1 MLTRNQRNNRNNVF
15 IMDMEKI
22 IPNNHLVRKVDKA
35 IHFDFIYDIVED
47 LYADDLGRPSI
58 DPVVLFK
65 IVFIQYLFNIRSMRR
80 TIEEIE
86 VNVAYRWFL
95 GFDFNDD
102 IPHFSTFGKNYM
114 RRFEGT
120 TVFEE
125 IFNTILYQA
134 MKLKLVKMDNIFV
147 DSTHI
152 KAYANKRHVND
163 ILINDSTHRYVKQLQ
178 EEINELRVE
187 EGKPEVNFDEPKKV
201 TKSLT
206 DPDCGMFHKGEK
218 ERQLAYSN
226 QVISDEN
233 GWVLASEV
241 FPGNLHD
248 GQTAL
253 DTVIDYIEMHDEVEV
268 AVMDSGYDNPVLL
281 HEIYKR
287 DVLPVIPYKRPIGK
301 AGQDGVGGEMY
312 LTKFRFNY
320 IDMHDYYVCPNDMI
334 LSYRGTNKL
343 GYREYKTSVKDCL
356 NCPIKAHCTKQ
367 KTKVLM
373 RHQYEYVRPL
383 SREARLSDVGR
394 ELYPKRKTSIE
405 RVFGIAKMNHCLGFT
420 FLRGKKKN
428 EDRSFMIFSMYN
440 LKKLAT
446 LMW

>member
-1 MLTRNQRNNRNNVF
+1 MLTRNQKNNRNELF
-15 IMDMEKI
+15 IMDMEKV

-35 IHFDFIYDIVED
+35 INFDFIYDIVED
-47 LYADDLGRPSI
+47 LYADEIGRPSI

-102 IPHFSTFGKNYM
+102 IPHFSTFGKNYV

-120 TVFEE
+120 SVFEE

-134 MKLKLVKMDNIFV
+134 MKLKLVKKDNIFV

-178 EEINELRVE
+178 AEINELRVE
-187 EGKPEVNFDEPKKV
+187 EGKPVVDFDEPKKV

-226 QVISDEN
+226 TVISDEN

-248 GQTAL
+248 SQTAL
-253 DTVIDYIEMHDEVEV
+253 DTVIDYIEEHDEVEV
-268 AVMDSGYDNPVLL
+268 TVMDSGYDNPVLL
-281 HEIYKR
+281 HEMFKR
-287 DVLPVIPYKRPIGK
+287 EVLPVIPYKRPKGK
-301 AGQDGVGGEMY
+301 TGSGGPNGEMHI
-312 LTKFRFNY
+312 TKTRFKY
-320 IDMHDYYVCPNDMI
+320 IKIHDYYVCPNEMV
-334 LSYRGTNKL
+334 LTYRGTSKE
-343 GYREYKTSVKDCL
+343 GYREYKTRTKDCL
-356 NCPIKAHCTKQ
+356 GCPLKAQCTNQ
-367 KTKVLM
+367 KTRIIT
-373 RHQYEYVRPL
+373 RHQYEAASEQAKEV
-383 SREARLSDVGR
+383 RLS
-394 ELYPKRKTSIE
+394 ELGKSIYPKRKTSVE
-405 RVFGIAKMNHCLGFT
+405 RVFGISKMNHCLGFT
-420 FLRGKKKN
+420 FLRGRKKN

-440 LKKLAT
+440 LKKLST
-446 LMW
+446 LLW

>member
-1 MLTRNQRNNRNNVF
+1 MLTRNQKNNRNELF

-22 IPNNHLVRKVDKA
+22 IPNNHLVRKVDKV
-35 IHFDFIYDIVED
+35 INFDFIYDIVED
-47 LYADDLGRPSI
+47 LYADEIGRPSI

-95 GFDFNDD
+95 GFGFNDD
-102 IPHFSTFGKNYM
+102 IPHFSTFGKNYT

-120 TVFEE
+120 SVFEE

-178 EEINELRVE
+178 DEINELRIE
-187 EGKPEVNFDEPKKV
+187 EGKDPVDYETPKKV

-206 DPDCGMFHKGEK
+206 DPECGMFHKGEK

-226 QVISDEN
+226 QVVSDEN

-248 GQTAL
+248 SNTAL
-253 DTVIDYIEMHDEVEV
+253 DTVINYIETHDEVNV

-281 HEIYKR
+281 HEVFKR
-287 DVLPVIPYKRPIGK
+287 EVLPVIPYKRPKGK
-301 AGQDGVGGEMY
+301 VGSMGSSGEMHI
-312 LTKFRFNY
+312 TKARFKY
-320 IDMHDYYVCPNDMI
+320 MKTFDYYVCPNDMI
-334 LSYRGTNKL
+334 LTYRGTNKD
-343 GYREYKTSVKDCL
+343 GYREYKTRTKDCL
-356 NCPIKAHCTKQ
+356 GCPFKTQCTNQ
-367 KTKVLM
+367 KIRLIT
-373 RHQYEYVRPL
+373 RHQYEEASEHAKEVRL
-383 SREARLSDVGR
+383 TEMGKSI
-394 ELYPKRKTSIE
+394 YPKRKTSVE
-405 RVFGIAKMNHCLGFT
+405 RVFGIAKMNHCLGVT
-420 FLRGKKKN
+420 FLRGRKKN

-446 LMW
+446 IMW

>member
-1 MLTRNQRNNRNNVF
+1 MLTRNQKNNRNNVF

-22 IPNNHLVRKVDKA
+22 IPNNHLIRKVDRA
-35 IHFDFIYDIVED
+35 INFDFIYDIVEG
-47 LYADDLGRPSI
+47 LYADEIGRPSI

-134 MKLKLVKMDNIFV
+134 MKLKLVRMDNIFV

-163 ILINDSTHRYVKQLQ
+163 ILINDSTHRYVRQLQ

-206 DPDCGMFHKGEK
+206 DPGCGMFHKGEK

-226 QVISDEN
+226 QVVSDEN

-241 FPGNLHD
+241 FPGNIHD
-248 GQTAL
+248 SNAAL
-253 DTVIDYIEMHDEVEV
+253 DTVVDYIDGHQEVKV

-281 HEIYKR
+281 HEVFKR
-287 DVLPVIPYKRPIGK
+287 EVLPVIPYKRPKGK
-301 AGQDGVGGEMY
+301 DGSAGLEGEAH
-312 LTKFRFNY
+312 LTKARFKY
-320 IDMHDYYVCPNDMI
+320 VKIHDYYACPNDKV
-334 LSYRGTNKL
+334 LTYRGTNKE
-343 GYREYKTSVKDCL
+343 GYREYKSSTKDCKG
-356 NCPIKAHCTKQ
+356 CPLKAQCTNQ
-367 KTKVLM
+367 KTRVIT
-373 RHQYEYVRPL
+373 RHQYEEDSERAKEVRL
-383 SREARLSDVGR
+383 TDFGKAIYRV
-394 ELYPKRKTSIE
+394 RKTSVE

-420 FLRGKKKN
+420 FLRGLKKN
-428 EDRSFMIFSMYN
+428 EDRSLMIFSMYN

-446 LMW
+446 LMR

>member
-1 MLTRNQRNNRNNVF
+1 MLTRNQKNNRNNVF
-15 IMDMEKI
+15 IMDMDKI

-35 IHFDFIYDIVED
+35 IRFDFIYDIVES
-47 LYADDLGRPSI
+47 LYADEIGRPSI

-95 GFDFNDD
+95 GFDFNDE
-102 IPHFSTFGKNYM
+102 IPHFSTFGKNYA
-114 RRFEGT
+114 RRFDGT

-163 ILINDSTHRYVKQLQ
+163 ILVNDSTHRYVKQLQ

-187 EGKPEVNFDEPKKV
+187 EGKEPVDYDQPKMV
-201 TKSLT
+201 TKSLI
-206 DPDCGMFHKGEK
+206 DPDCGMFNKGEK

-226 QVISDEN
+226 QVVSDEN

-241 FPGNLHD
+241 FPANEHD
-248 GQTAL
+248 SQTAL
-253 DTVIDYIEMHDEVEV
+253 DTVIDYIEKHDEVSV

-281 HEIYKR
+281 HEIFKR
-287 DVLPVIPYKRPIGK
+287 EVLPVIPYKRPKGLPGS
-301 AGQDGVGGEMY
+301 AGSGGEMHI
-312 LTKFRFNY
+312 TKFRFKY
-320 IDMHDYYVCPNDMI
+320 IDMHDYYICPDEKI
-334 LSYRGTNKL
+334 LTYRGTNKQ

-356 NCPIKAHCTKQ
+356 GCQFKEHCTNQ
-367 KTKVLM
+367 KTRVVM
-373 RHQYEYVRPL
+373 RHQYEESSERAKEIRK
-383 SREARLSDVGR
+383 S
-394 ELYPKRKTSIE
+394 ELGKTIYPKRKTSVE

-420 FLRGKKKN
+420 FLRGRKKN
-428 EDRSFMIFSMYN
+428 EDRSFMIFGMYN

-446 LMW
+446 LLW

>member
-1 MLTRNQRNNRNNVF
+1 MLTRNQKNNRNNVF

-22 IPNNHLVRKVDKA
+22 IPNNHLIRKVDQA

-47 LYADDLGRPSI
+47 LYADEVGRPSI

-102 IPHFSTFGKNYM
+102 IPHFSTFGKNYV

-120 TVFEE
+120 TVFED
-125 IFNTILYQA
+125 IFNAILYQA

-187 EGKPEVNFDEPKKV
+187 EGKPTVNFDEPKKV

-226 QVISDEN
+226 TVISDEN
-233 GWVLASEV
+233 GWVLASQV

-248 GQTAL
+248 SQTAL
-253 DTVIDYIEMHDEVEV
+253 DTVIDYIETHDEVEV

-281 HEIYKR
+281 HELFKR
-287 DVLPVIPYKRPIGK
+287 EVLPVVPYKRPKGK
-301 AGQDGVGGEMY
+301 SGSGGATGEMHI
-312 LTKFRFNY
+312 TKYRFKY
-320 IDMHDYYVCPNDMI
+320 IDMHDYYICPNEKT
-334 LSYRGTNKL
+334 LTYRGTKKD
-343 GYREYKTSVKDCL
+343 GYREYKTKTKDCL
-356 NCPIKAHCTKQ
+356 GCPLKAQCTNQ
-367 KTKVLM
+367 KVRVLT
-373 RHQYEYVRPL
+373 RHQYEGD
-383 SREARLSDVGR
+383 SEEAKKVRLSELGR
-394 ELYPKRKTSIE
+394 ELYPKRKTSVE
-405 RVFGIAKMNHCLGFT
+405 RVFGISKMNHCLGFT
-420 FLRGKKKN
+420 FLRGLKKN

-446 LMW
+446 MMW

>member
-1 MLTRNQRNNRNNVF
+1 
-15 IMDMEKI
+15 MDMEKI
-22 IPNNHLVRKVDKA
+22 IPNNHLIRKVDQA

-47 LYADDLGRPSI
+47 LYADEVGRPSI

-102 IPHFSTFGKNYM
+102 IPHFSTFGKNYV

-120 TVFEE
+120 TVFED
-125 IFNTILYQA
+125 IFNAILYQA

-187 EGKPEVNFDEPKKV
+187 EGKPTVNFDEPKKV

-226 QVISDEN
+226 TVISDEN
-233 GWVLASEV
+233 GWVLASQV

-248 GQTAL
+248 SQTAL
-253 DTVIDYIEMHDEVEV
+253 DTVIDYIETHDEVEV

-281 HEIYKR
+281 HEIFKR
-287 DVLPVIPYKRPIGK
+287 EVLPVVPYKRPKGK
-301 AGQDGVGGEMY
+301 SGSGGATGEMHI
-312 LTKFRFNY
+312 TKHRFKY
-320 IDMHDYYVCPNDMI
+320 IDMHDYYICPNEKI
-334 LSYRGTNKL
+334 LTYRGTKKD
-343 GYREYKTSVKDCL
+343 GYREYKTKTKDCL
-356 NCPIKAHCTKQ
+356 GCPLKAQCTNQ
-367 KTKVLM
+367 KVRVLT
-373 RHQYEYVRPL
+373 RHQYEGD
-383 SREARLSDVGR
+383 SEEAKKVRLSELGR
-394 ELYPKRKTSIE
+394 ELYPKRKTSVE
-405 RVFGIAKMNHCLGFT
+405 RVFGISKMNHCLGFT
-420 FLRGKKKN
+420 FLRGMKKN

-446 LMW
+446 MMW